1 MMMNPAT
8 KRFLAVA
15 LRCLLGLL
23 LLWAAVSKLANPTA
37 FLGSLYGYDLPLPRT
52 VLKAVAVA
60 LPWTELLCGLLLLAG
75 AWLDTALALFTAMLG
90 VFVLATAQA
99 AWRGLEISCGCFDLS
114 LLGFGDAAAGA
125 LRWIESPTF
134 ALVRNLGLLA
144 GALWLLRG
152 EMAGSG
158 RGLHRAENLLDT
170 RGSTDVKTPVTRDRQ
185 RDAFRGSR

>member
-75 AWLDTALALFTAMLG
+75 AWLDTALALLTAMLG
-90 VFVLATAQA
+90 VFALASAQA

-144 GALWLLRG
+144 GTLWLLRG
-152 EMAGSG
+152 EMAGPG

-170 RGSTDVKTPVTRDRQ
+170 RGSTGVKTPVTRDRQ

>member
-37 FLGSLYGYDLPLPRT
+37 FLGSLYGYELPLPRT

-60 LPWTELLCGLLLLAG
+60 VPWTELLCGLLLLAG
-75 AWLDTALALFTAMLG
+75 AWLDTALALLTAMLG
-90 VFVLATAQA
+90 VFALASAQA

-125 LRWIESPTF
+125 LRWIESPAF

-144 GALWLLRG
+144 GTLWLLRR
-152 EMAGSG
+152 EMTGSG
-158 RGLHRAENLLDT
+158 QGLYRAENPLDT
-170 RGSTDVKTPVTRDRQ
+170 RGSSGIKAPATGDRQ
-185 RDAFRGSR
+185 QGVFRGSR